1 MPHHNLRSLLYD
13 LFSPLSAFSYIAFVD
28 AGDPGVGEEV
38 MMYSTVHTLVT
49 QGTGRGEEEEGDV
62 LQFQDV
68 EHVRRYCEVVF

>member
-1 MPHHNLRSLLYD
+1 M
-13 LFSPLSAFSYIAFVD
+13 D

-49 QGTGRGEEEEGDV
+49 QGTGRGEEEEEEGDKEGDV